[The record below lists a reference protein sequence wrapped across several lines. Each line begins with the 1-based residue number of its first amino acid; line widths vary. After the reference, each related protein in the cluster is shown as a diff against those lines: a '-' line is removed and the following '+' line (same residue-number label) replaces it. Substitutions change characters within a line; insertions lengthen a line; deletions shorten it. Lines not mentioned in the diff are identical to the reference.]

1 VVEKNNKLEV
11 FLARNYSS
19 FYLLKLSV
27 QYPDNK
33 EVFITDGPVVLTNST
48 SQPMQDC
55 DQEEVNTRLIVH
67 LVDALKKGL
76 KTCLISTVDINAV
89 VILIGKFS
97 HVLTINFDA
106 SI

>member
-1 VVEKNNKLEV
+1 MVEKNNKLEV

-48 SQPMQDC
+48 SQDC